1 MSKACPLCSALEN
14 PSRCEQGHYDSR
26 HIGPWSQW
34 QGHLNAELMVVGQ
47 DWGDT
52 NYFIKN
58 HGLEAQRNPTNNML
72 RELLGSIGI
81 DVGLPHDCRNDGRV
95 FLTNFILCLK
105 TTGGL
110 QGNVKNE
117 WFSNCGSAFL
127 LPLIEFVGP
136 KVLVCLGARAWRSV
150 TAAFDQPAC
159 RFRDSVENPRG
170 VQIMDGGVAMAIYH
184 CGARILNTH
193 RRREQQFRDWQR
205 IGNLPGLRS
214 RVTRHPRPVEP
225 PAD

>member
-1 MSKACPLCSALEN
+1 MSKACSLCSALEN

-52 NYFIKN
+52 NYFIRN

-81 DVGLPHDCRNDGRV
+81 DVGSPHDCRNDGRV
-95 FLTNFILCLK
+95 FLTNAILCLK

-110 QGNVKNE
+110 QGNVKKE
-117 WFSNCGSAFL
+117 WFSNCGRAFL
-127 LPLIEFVGP
+127 RPLIEIVGP
-136 KVLVCLGARAWRSV
+136 KVVVCLGERA
-150 TAAFDQPAC
+150 
-159 RFRDSVENPRG
+159 
-170 VQIMDGGVAMAIYH
+170 
-184 CGARILNTH
+184 
-193 RRREQQFRDWQR
+193 
-205 IGNLPGLRS
+205 
-214 RVTRHPRPVEP
+214 
-225 PAD
+225 